1 MSSFGKERPSQLD
14 RRQNPTNSDHDEK
27 CQLLILRKERES
39 RIKIYTTVI
48 VLARAA
54 QLLFSFV
61 VQIVRNN
68 TRFAYAHCTRI
79 GKTSFVGFTLHT
91 KSVLASVKLSQP
103 KSAYAFRHI

>member
-27 CQLLILRKERES
+27 CQLLILRKEREPHKNLHYS
-39 RIKIYTTVI
+39 HRISTCGAVI
-48 VLARAA
+48 VFLCC
-54 QLLFSFV
+54 S
-61 VQIVRNN
+61 NS
-68 TRFAYAHCTRI
+68 TRFAYAHCTRT
-79 GKTSFVGFTLHT
+79 GKISFVGFTLHT